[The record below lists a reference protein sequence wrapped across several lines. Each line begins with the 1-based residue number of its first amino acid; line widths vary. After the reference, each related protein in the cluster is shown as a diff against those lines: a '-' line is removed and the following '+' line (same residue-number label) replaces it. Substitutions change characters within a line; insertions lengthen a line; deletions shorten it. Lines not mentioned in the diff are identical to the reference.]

1 VAYPSSR
8 IRAAI
13 AAKPHEHL
21 HLLLRDNVAHEEPG
35 LTNTRQIAADRVAV
49 LKTTTI
55 DACNKALRNIATK
68 VKSL

>member
-1 VAYPSSR
+1 LSK

-21 HLLLRDNVAHEEPG
+21 HLLLRDNIAHEEPG
-35 LTNTRQIAADRVAV
+35 IVNNRQIAADRVAV
-49 LKTTTI
+49 LKTTTV
-55 DACNKALRNIATK
+55 DACNKALREIATR